1 MSCDIT
7 NGRLEAC
14 KDSISGLDSI
24 YFINFGSYDFDDA
37 ALGGDITY
45 NATDTDMIDMIANVS
60 TVYKYELKG
69 ANSFEQAIQSS
80 RDNGTTYFEQTL
92 SVQFKRQ
99 DPATHK
105 NIKMLAYGR
114 PNIIV
119 RTRGNQFFL
128 AGLVRGMDV
137 SAGTVSTGT
146 AMGDF
151 NGYSLTFTGMEN
163 IPANF
168 LNCASEN
175 DLLNTVLDGASVVT
189 S

>member
-14 KDSISGLDSI
+14 KDSVSGLDSI
-24 YFINFGSYDFDDA
+24 YFINFGSYNPDDST
-37 ALGGDITY
+37 LGGGIHY
-45 NATDTDMIDMIANVS
+45 NATDTDMIDVIDGVT

-69 ANSFEQAIQSS
+69 ANSFEQAVQSS

-92 SVQFKRQ
+92 AIQIKRQ

-105 NIKMLAYGR
+105 NLKMLAYGR
-114 PNIIV
+114 PNIVV
-119 RTRGNQFFL
+119 RTRGNQYFL
-128 AGLVRGMDV
+128 AGLQRGMDV

-146 AMGDF
+146 NLGDF

-163 IPANF
+163 VPANF
-168 LNCASEN
+168 LNCGSEN
-175 DLLNTVLDGASVVT
+175 DFLNTVLDGATLVT